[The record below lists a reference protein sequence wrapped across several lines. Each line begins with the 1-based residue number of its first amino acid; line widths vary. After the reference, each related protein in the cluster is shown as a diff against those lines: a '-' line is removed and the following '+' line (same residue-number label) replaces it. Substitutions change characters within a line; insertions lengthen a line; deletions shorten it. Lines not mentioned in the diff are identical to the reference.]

1 MLEPKRS
8 RRSDDIHQDPSPT
21 LARGSLISRGPL
33 ALWFDHGPV
42 EDFSLLVHGGD
53 ADARPVQLQDHEM
66 RSSGKV
72 LAVRQCSGEA
82 IEHAGAASGDKV
94 GDPIELYALVVVIM
108 PGEKQGDL

>member
-72 LAVRQCSGEA
+72 LTVRHSAGEA
-82 IEHAGAASGDKV
+82 IEHAGAAAGDEV
-94 GDPIELYALVVVIM
+94 RDPVESQALVIVVVA
-108 PGEKQGDL
+108 